1 MKGDERKKGEDMN
14 QLEMMAVEELLRR
27 SGLIIKM
34 LNDYDRRLEEIE
46 KIIRLDATFSRH
58 RVGSER
64 CSQDLK

>member
-1 MKGDERKKGEDMN
+1 MN
-14 QLEMMAVEELLRR
+14 QLEMMAIEELLRR
-27 SGLIIKM
+27 SDLIIKM

-64 CSQDLK
+64 Y

>member
-1 MKGDERKKGEDMN
+1 MN

-27 SGLIIKM
+27 SDLIIKM

-46 KIIRLDATFSRH
+46 KIIRLDATFSQH

>member
-1 MKGDERKKGEDMN
+1 MN
-14 QLEMMAVEELLRR
+14 QLEMMAIEELLLR
-27 SGLIIKM
+27 SDLIIKM

-58 RVGSER
+58 RVGSEW